1 MKSFRKDICFV
12 NFLFPFPDGKMNECY
27 HSVCFPIFCSYISF
41 SLAFDYQPK
50 FIYSGSTYEC
60 MYYIIEILLFFK
72 QLLLTWISRW
82 TKTWNSALFLQ
93 AAGPQLHDTY
103 AVVETWPQGTQ
114 GFPSTWLNCSHNT
127 KPQPVAGRS

>member
-1 MKSFRKDICFV
+1 MRVICF
-12 NFLFPFPDGKMNECY
+12 PM
-27 HSVCFPIFCSYISF
+27 FCSYISF

-50 FIYSGSTYEC
+50 FINSRSTYEC
-60 MYYIIEILLFFK
+60 MYYIIEILLLFFK

-103 AVVETWPQGTQ
+103 AVVETWPQGTP
-114 GFPSTWLNCSHNT
+114 GSPSTWLNCSHNT
-127 KPQPVAGRS
+127 KLQPVAGRS